1 LTSSRTTTKK
11 VAARRG
17 GLKAKESARVNAK
30 DCVSDRI
37 KKVILERIS
46 DGTYAP
52 GQRLIELQ
60 IAREFETSQA
70 PIREAFCA
78 LEAIRVVETE
88 PFKGT
93 RVRSVSSDEIN
104 ECLEIRGVLEQLA
117 AEKIGDKL
125 KDKLELLKALA
136 QETVAAARDGDVKKY
151 ARANV
156 EFHATIVEATENP
169 TLIMVWHSLAPEVRM
184 FASVYANAGNLP
196 QCADEHME
204 IVEAFAEGDNRYAG
218 KLLKKHTEKVHDHF
232 EQFKDAGDGQARV
245 N

>member
-1 LTSSRTTTKK
+1 MTISSRQATQKK
-11 VAARRG
+11 KTVIAR
-17 GLKAKESARVNAK
+17 STK
-30 DCVSDRI
+30 DCVSDRV
-37 KKVILERIS
+37 KKVILQRIS

-117 AEKIGDKL
+117 AEKVGDKL
-125 KDKLELLKALA
+125 KDKIGALKELA
-136 QETVAAARDGDVKKY
+136 EVTVSA
-151 ARANV
+151 ARAND
-156 EFHATIVEATENP
+156 I
-169 TLIMVWHSLAPEVRM
+169 SK
-184 FASVYANAGNLP
+184 YAAA
-196 QCADEHME
+196 QCR
-204 IVEAFAEGDNRYAG
+204 ISR
-218 KLLKKHTEKVHDHF
+218 HDRRS
-232 EQFKDAGDGQARV
+232 D
-245 N
+245 